1 MKKYMPLLIGLLV
14 LIASSAWS
22 QSSAVEYFQ
31 AIKTISDAV
40 VTKNVELLQYAVHK
54 DNPMEIETK
63 RLEVF
68 QAIVKGQQEAKSMK
82 VLPTDPGLLRE
93 LNMIMD
99 LYIESIQRDF
109 TQLLELKLES
119 DNSYEAMQRYL
130 DSQSAL
136 EKKMQEANERFEK
149 AQEAFAKAH
158 QITLLENAQNKEIE
172 TLNRMQRYQRVVFL
186 KFFKVSKLNAD
197 FLNLLD
203 ANDPAAL
210 EKARRELLGVGQSE
224 LKSLR
229 AMPDF
234 NGYGGYRDAAVQF
247 VDFFREMAEKEYA
260 NMTDIVRR
268 GAQTQ
273 QDVDNYNNGI
283 QKYNE
288 TASRLHNELNNALQ
302 ELRQRNVS
310 RPDDMIKKI

>member
-1 MKKYMPLLIGLLV
+1 MKKYMPLLIGLGV

-68 QAIVKGQQEAKSMK
+68 QVIIKGQQEAKAMK
-82 VLPTDPGLLRE
+82 PLPTDQGLLRE
-93 LNMIMD
+93 LNTIMD
-99 LYIESIQRDF
+99 LYIESLQRDF
-109 TQLLELKLES
+109 MQLLELKSES
-119 DNSYEAMQRYL
+119 DNSYEAMQLYL

-136 EKKMQEANERFEK
+136 EKKIQEANERFEK
-149 AQEAFAKAH
+149 AQEAFAKAN
-158 QITLLENAQNKEIE
+158 QITLLENEQNKEIE
-172 TLNRMQRYQRVVFL
+172 TLNRMQRYQRAVFL
-186 KFFKVSKLNAD
+186 KFFKVSKLNAN
-197 FLNLLD
+197 FLDLLD

-234 NGYGGYRDAAVQF
+234 NGFGGYRDAAVRF
-247 VDFFREMAEKEYA
+247 VDFFQEMAEKEYA
-260 NMTDIVRR
+260 HMTDIVRR

-273 QDVDNYNNGI
+273 QDVDNYNNAI